1 MEKIS
6 IGIDPGKTGFLTVI
20 GVDGIKAFYPMPLV
34 KKELDIDTL
43 VKWFDSIPKLFEPFD
58 SYHCVLEDVH
68 AMFGSSAKGTFT
80 FGYVCGVL
88 EALLVANR
96 IPYTKVAPKKWQ
108 KQMWEGIPLI
118 KKPSTSGKTQ
128 VTDTKAMSLLA
139 AKRLFPDVDLRATE
153 RSKIPHDGK
162 IDSLLLAEYCRRNF

>member
-6 IGIDPGKTGFLTVI
+6 IGIDPGKSGFITI
-20 GVDGIKAFYPMPLV
+20 IAVDGSIEFNPIPLI
-34 KKELDIDTL
+34 KKEIDIYAL
-43 VKWFDSIPKLFEPFD
+43 SSIFRAYQFSKVHIVVEN
-58 SYHCVLEDVH
+58 VH
-68 AMFGSSAKGTFT
+68 AMFGSSAKGTFS
-80 FGYVCGVL
+80 FGFTCGIIEGVL
-88 EALLVANR
+88 STLL

-153 RSKIPHDGK
+153 RSTIPHDGK

>member
-6 IGIDPGKTGFLTVI
+6 IGIDPGKSGFITIFNGNDAPLFI
-20 GVDGIKAFYPMPLV
+20 AMPLV
-34 KKELDIDTL
+34 KKQIDLSHLAVIFYELKTTNRIM
-43 VKWFDSIPKLFEPFD
+43 
-58 SYHCVLEDVH
+58 HCVLEDVH
-68 AMFGSSAKGTFT
+68 AMFGSAAKATFN
-80 FGYVCGVL
+80 FGYICGVL

-153 RSKIPHDGK
+153 RSTIPHDGK
-162 IDSLLLAEYCRRNF
+162 IDSLLIAEYCRRNF